1 MVSIKGCSQSTWSG
15 YLLLEGKKINIEV
28 AHLYGADLDE
38 ESEGLGKK
46 GIWERKEYRWKK

>member
-1 MVSIKGCSQSTWSG
+1 
-15 YLLLEGKKINIEV
+15 LLEGKKINIEV

-46 GIWERKEYRWKK
+46 GIWERKEYR